1 MAFEKHLESI
11 RSWFGKRCYPKKLV
25 DNQLRRVVEN
35 RPEQLPEHQTKHGTG
50 VPLVVTY
57 HPRFH
62 DLGKIIRKNFI
73 YLYAEQ
79 QVKQVFTPAPFVSF
93 QSGFSL
99 RNHLVRAKVYPLLR
113 EKGSTCCGKGRCE
126 TCFNIKE
133 TNTFQSFVTKK
144 VYKINHHFHCDSKCI
159 VYFLSCK
166 VCALQYVGSTVV
178 RFRLRWNNYKCSQ
191 RAALEG
197 VTPKQ
202 NYFHQ
207 HFLSEEH
214 LGLLED
220 CQITLI
226 DKTDSSDPTRREFF
240 WMYEPKTFAPL
251 ELNICE
257 IV

>member
-1 MAFEKHLESI
+1 M
-11 RSWFGKRCYPKKLV
+11 
-25 DNQLRRVVEN
+25 
-35 RPEQLPEHQTKHGTG
+35 
-50 VPLVVTY
+50 VTY

-62 DLGKIIRKNFI
+62 DLGKIIKKNFI

-79 QVKQVFTPAPFVSF
+79 QVKPVFTPAPFVSF
-93 QSGFSL
+93 RSGFSL
-99 RNHLVRAKVYPLLR
+99 RNHLVPAKIYPLLR
-113 EKGSTCCGKGRCE
+113 QKGSTCCGKGRCE
-126 TCFNIKE
+126 TCFNMKE

-159 VYFLSCK
+159 VYLLSCK
-166 VCALQYVGSTVV
+166 VCGLQYVGSNVD

-191 RAALEG
+191 RVALEG
-197 VTPKQ
+197 GAPKQ

-207 HFLSEEH
+207 HFLSEDH
-214 LGLLED
+214 HGLLED
-220 CQITLI
+220 CETTLI

-240 WMYEPKTFAPL
+240 WMYELKTFAPL